1 MPGNSVAPASLRP
14 AAAQPERIR
23 AEIKLY
29 IQVTTDANDAA
40 VEILMTGTHAS

>member
-1 MPGNSVAPASLRP
+1 MKFR
-14 AAAQPERIR
+14 AADDPESACNGRR